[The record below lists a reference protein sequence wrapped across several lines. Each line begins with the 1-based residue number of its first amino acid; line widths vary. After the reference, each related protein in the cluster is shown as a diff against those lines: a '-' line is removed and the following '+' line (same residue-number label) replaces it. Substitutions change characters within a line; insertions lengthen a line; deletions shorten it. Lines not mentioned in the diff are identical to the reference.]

1 MNVAIGSDHGGF
13 QLKELIKTELS
24 SQGIV
29 FTDFGTH
36 STDSCDYPEIA
47 FEVAEAVSRGDF
59 ARGIL
64 ICGTGIGMCI
74 AANKVPGVRAALCHD
89 VFSARATRE
98 HNDSNILTMG
108 ERVVG
113 PGLAVL
119 IVQTWLGTDFSGD
132 ERHQRRISKIER
144 YLVEGGE

>member
-1 MNVAIGSDHGGF
+1 VNVAIGSDHGGF